1 LIAAAPPPHG
11 DAPPQRGDASPPRA
25 RRPLGRSGLL
35 VSRVGLGLA
44 AVGRPAYITLGRG
57 DDLPGPRTPE
67 AMYVR
72 TAALLDAA
80 RDAGVRYVD
89 VARSYGCAE
98 EFLAR
103 WLAERRVAVD
113 ELTIGSKWG
122 YRYTAEWTIDATVHE
137 EKELSLARFEG
148 QLTETRALLGDRLAL
163 YQIHSATAESGVLA
177 DAALLAALV
186 AGRRAGA
193 YRAVGLTVTGAR
205 SARTLE
211 LALAARAD
219 GERVFDVVQATFNCL
234 EPSLAPLLAA
244 AHDAGLGV
252 IVKEALAN
260 GRLAPAN
267 RRPEDAPLLARLQ
280 GLAVARAHGA
290 GRDGHEDD
298 GSRQAVTIDQL
309 ALAFVLAQPFVDVV
323 LSGAATP
330 RQLASHV
337 AAPHVDL
344 GAAERRALATL
355 AETRERYW
363 ATRASL
369 PWS

>member
-1 LIAAAPPPHG
+1 LISGTPPPDGDASPPHG
-11 DAPPQRGDASPPRA
+11 DPSPPHDDASPPRA
-25 RRPLGRSGLL
+25 QRPLGRSGLL

-67 AMYVR
+67 VMYGR
-72 TAALLDAA
+72 AAALLDAA

-89 VARSYGCAE
+89 VARSYGRAE

-122 YRYTAEWTIDATVHE
+122 YRYTADWTIDAAVHE
-137 EKELSLARFEG
+137 EKELSLARFER

-193 YRAVGLTVTGAR
+193 YRAVGITVTGAR

-211 LALAARAD
+211 LALAAHAD
-219 GERVFDVVQATFNCL
+219 GERVFDAVQATFNCL

-260 GRLAPAN
+260 GRLTPAN

-280 GLAVARAHGA
+280 GLAVARAHG
-290 GRDGHEDD
+290 
-298 GSRQAVTIDQL
+298 AVTIDQL

-330 RQLASHV
+330 QQLASHV
-337 AAPHVDL
+337 GAPHIDL

-355 AETRERYW
+355 AETQERYW